1 MDPFTLAMMAFSAV
15 KSGVSAYK
23 EIKST
28 GGEVVHI
35 VNELSGALGSFFDHQ
50 DNVVKQAEERKKN
63 PPRGKSIQ
71 SIALENVLQKKQLEQ
86 AEYDLRQMLVYESP
100 PELGAVWTEF
110 SAERDRLMKEKAKLD
125 VKLKKKKRLTKE
137 EDRNNWRDGSLELQ
151 SVLRSWWYPLSL
163 QA

>member
-50 DNVVKQAEERKKN
+50 DNAVKQAEERKKN

-110 SAERDRLMKEKAKLD
+110 VAERQKLTTEQAKHNAI
-125 VKLKKKKRLTKE
+125 LKKKNKLTKE
-137 EDRNNWRDGSLELQ
+137 EELNGWRNGILELQ
-151 SVLRSWWYPLSL
+151 FVLRSWWSSSHL
-163 QA
+163 QY

>member
-1 MDPFTLAMMAFSAV
+1 
-15 KSGVSAYK
+15 
-23 EIKST
+23 
-28 GGEVVHI
+28 
-35 VNELSGALGSFFDHQ
+35 
-50 DNVVKQAEERKKN
+50 
-63 PPRGKSIQ
+63 
-71 SIALENVLQKKQLEQ
+71 
-86 AEYDLRQMLVYESP
+86 MLVYESP